1 MLHENDQRAHENM
14 LSVISLC
21 GNAKVKLQLY
31 TYSHPPEGVKNE
43 NSQG

>member
-1 MLHENDQRAHENM
+1 MLHKNDQRAHENM
-14 LSVISLC
+14 LSVISLW

-31 TYSHPPEGVKNE
+31 TYSHPLESVKNE